1 MDQSS
6 VFTRDN
12 TTGNAGADPLLQPFR
27 IKKLELRNRVVS
39 TSHASMLDEGG
50 LPLEKYTRYH
60 EEKARGGLAMTMI
73 GGSAM
78 TSRDSS
84 WGGGQ
89 LDLSNDGIIAH
100 LQKLADRVHA
110 QGAAVM
116 SQVSHL
122 GRRATGYGGNW
133 LPALAPSRVRE
144 IRNRNFP
151 KEMDD
156 ADIRRIVRD
165 YADAAKRCLEGGLDG
180 VETVTGGHL
189 IGQFLSPLTN
199 KRNDAYG
206 GSIPNRARFGL
217 MVHEAIRKAVGD
229 DFVVGIRFVI
239 DEGTEGG
246 SDFDDSL
253 EQASL
258 FEREGFLDYFNCIYG
273 RMDTDLALSETNMPG
288 LFQKSA
294 PFLEHVAKFRRA
306 TRLPLIH
313 AAAVRDVATARH
325 AIRDNIVDLIGMTRA
340 HMADPYI
347 VNKIIN
353 DEEDRIRPCVGA
365 SYCLYKKVHCIHNPA
380 SGRETRLDHH
390 IGRATVRKRVVV
402 VGGGPAGMEAARVSA
417 ERGHDVVLFEA
428 GSRLGGQI
436 LIATRASDRKDLLGI
451 VDWRIRELEHLGV
464 DVRCNAYANAEMVLA
479 ERPDV
484 TVIATG
490 GIPDMEWLEGAE
502 LCDSVWDVLGGSVPA
517 KAEILVYDGT
527 GRQAALACGIQLA
540 SEGASVCIATPDDA
554 LAIEMPYPD
563 KVGFRKRI
571 AELGVRSLVD
581 IRLVRVYRAAGKL
594 IAVFRNEYTQA
605 EIEIAADQVIIENG
619 TVAAE
624 DVYAD
629 LKPKSANLGVTDIAF
644 LLGDRATDALPTG
657 AKADLELHRIGDAV
671 ASRDIYSSIQDAYRL
686 CSKL

>member
-6 VFTRDN
+6 VFAHDN
-12 TTGNAGADPLLQPFR
+12 MEAGGADPLLQPFR
-27 IKKLELRNRVVS
+27 IKRLELRNRVVS

-50 LPLEKYTRYH
+50 LPLEKYIRYH

-78 TSRDSS
+78 TSLDSS

-89 LDLSNDGIIAH
+89 LDLTSDRIIAH
-100 LQKLADRVHA
+100 LQNLADRVHA
-110 QGAAVM
+110 QGAVVV

-206 GSIPNRARFGL
+206 GSVANRARFGL

-229 DFVVGIRFVI
+229 DFLVGIRFVI

-246 SDFDDSL
+246 SDFEDCL

-273 RMDTDLALSETNMPG
+273 SMDTDLALTETNMPG

-325 AIRDNIVDLIGMTRA
+325 AIRDDIVDLIGMTRA

-353 DEEDRIRPCVGA
+353 GEEDRIRPCVGA

-380 SGRETRLDHH
+380 SGRETRLNHH
-390 IGRATVRKRVVV
+390 IDRATTRKRVVV

-451 VDWRIRELEHLGV
+451 VDWRVRELEHLGV

-479 ERPDV
+479 ERPDIA
-484 TVIATG
+484 VIATG

-502 LCDSVWDVLGGSVPA
+502 LCDSVWDVLGGSVAA
-517 KAEILVYDGT
+517 KADILVYDGT
-527 GRQAALACGIQLA
+527 GRQAALSCGIQLA
-540 SEGASVCIATPDDA
+540 SEGASVCVATPDDA
-554 LAIEMPYPD
+554 LAIETPYPD

-571 AELGVRSLVD
+571 AERGVRSLVD
-581 IRLVRVYRAAGKL
+581 IRLVRVYRTAGKL
-594 IAVFRNEYTQA
+594 IAVFRNEFTQA
-605 EIEIAADQVIIENG
+605 ETEIATDQVIIENG
-619 TVAAE
+619 TVPAE
-624 DVYAD
+624 DVYQD
-629 LKPKSANLGVTDIAF
+629 LKPKSANQGVTDIAL
-644 LLGDRATDALPTG
+644 LLGDTTMDVLPTE
-657 AKADLELHRIGDAV
+657 AKAHFELHRIGDAI
-671 ASRDIYSSIQDAYRL
+671 ASRDIYASIQDAYRL